1 MSGRKSMELIGYT
14 APMGTAERTET
25 RAAPLES
32 GDRLSRAEFERRF
45 SARPDIRK
53 AELIEGVVYLA
64 SPVRA
69 DDHGEPHFKLTT
81 WLGVYVARQ
90 QGIVHAIDSTV
101 RLDADNEF
109 QPDLYLAW
117 DAAHGGRARLEDGY
131 LVGPPDLAV
140 EVSAS
145 TAARDL
151 SLKLPVY
158 RRNGVREY
166 VVWQVYEG
174 RIDWFALDDDGQYQP
189 LPANQDGLTESR
201 VFPGLRLDVAA
212 MLAGDLA
219 KVLAALGPA

>member
-1 MSGRKSMELIGYT
+1 MRYTDGMSV
-14 APMGTAERTET
+14 AAQT
-25 RAAPLES
+25 RSKCAPLES
-32 GDRLSRAEFERRF
+32 GDRLTRAEFELRY
-45 SARPDIRK
+45 SARPGIKK
-53 AELIEGVVYLA
+53 AELIEGVVYVA
-64 SPVRA
+64 SPVRTEE
-69 DDHGEPHFKLTT
+69 HGQPHFDVGG
-81 WLGVYVARQ
+81 WLAGYIAHTP
-90 QGIVHAIDSTV
+90 GIIRAIDSTV
-101 RLDADNEF
+101 KLDADNEF

-117 DAAHGGRARLEDGY
+117 DAAHGGRAKLEDGY

-166 VVWQVYEG
+166 LVWQVYEE
-174 RIDWFALDDDGQYQP
+174 RIDWFTLDDEGQYQP
-189 LPANQDGLTESR
+189 LAADEHGIIESR

-219 KVLAALGPA
+219 KVLAALG